1 MVKKIN
7 ILLVEDNPGDARLV
21 KEFLSS
27 KSDIFNLTHVNKFSQ
42 AIECIK
48 NGEKC
53 ICKIIPYTGKSQ
65 PCVSQH
71 LKVMKHAGIIDER
84 KDGTKIM
91 IKASN
96 DEIFKII
103 DRVKKLK

>member
-1 MVKKIN
+1 MDEVNVFKALADPTRLKI
-7 ILLVEDNPGDARLV
+7 L
-21 KEFLSS
+21 
-27 KSDIFNLTHVNKFSQ
+27 
-42 AIECIK
+42 ECIE

-65 PCVSQH
+65 PNVSQH
-71 LKVMKHAGIIDER
+71 LKVMKHAGIINER

-96 DEIFKII
+96 DEIFKIV
-103 DRVKKLK
+103 DQVKKLK

>member
-1 MVKKIN
+1 MNEVEVFKALADPTRLKI
-7 ILLVEDNPGDARLV
+7 
-21 KEFLSS
+21 
-27 KSDIFNLTHVNKFSQ
+27 
-42 AIECIK
+42 IECVE

-53 ICKIIPYTGKSQ
+53 ICEIIPYTGKSQ

-91 IKASN
+91 IKLSN
-96 DEIFKII
+96 REIFNII
-103 DRVKKLK
+103 DQVKQLK